1 MLQQKDA
8 GIDTGMNDYLEYL
21 EMVKEEKDKLARLIS
36 IDKKMRKPKIDLVDI
51 KTLIKNGEL
60 NVFVKKNKV
69 YIEDSYNE
77 ECVLI
82 CDLVECEK
90 R

>member
-1 MLQQKDA
+1 MQQKDA
-8 GIDTGMNDYLEYL
+8 GIDTWMNDYLEYL
-21 EMVKEEKDKLARLIS
+21 EMVKEEKDKFARLIS
-36 IDKKMRKPKIDLVDI
+36 IDKKMCKPKIDLVDI

>member
-1 MLQQKDA
+1 
-8 GIDTGMNDYLEYL
+8 
-21 EMVKEEKDKLARLIS
+21 MVKEEKDKLARLIN

-69 YIEDSYNE
+69 YIEDSRNE